1 MRNATV
7 MRSPPAPAADGFI
20 EVDGARL
27 RYRDEGS
34 GFPLLLIHGWA
45 LDLDMWAPQS
55 AALSRHMRV
64 IRYDRRGFGES
75 TGSPSLDADVRDA
88 EVLFSRLKISRAA
101 ILGMSQG
108 ARTALRVAAGT
119 LRERVACLILDGAPV
134 GGPASEPE
142 LPLERYRE
150 IARTQGLEAFR
161 AELRR
166 HPFAKLRTRDPAA
179 RALLEK
185 ITARYPAKDLLGRDE
200 TPGAAA
206 TLPAIDVPMLVLNG
220 ALDTARRRAM
230 GNELCRVL
238 PRAERALV
246 PAAGHLPNLDDPTTY
261 NRLVLA
267 FVERHAAN
275 A

>member
-27 RYRDEGS
+27 RYRDEGA

-55 AALSRHMRV
+55 AALSSRLRV
-64 IRYDRRGFGES
+64 IRFDRRGFGES
-75 TGSPSLDADVRDA
+75 TGSPSLDADARDI
-88 EVLFSRLKISRAA
+88 EVLLRRLNVRRAA

-108 ARTALRVAAGT
+108 ARVALRVAAGA
-119 LRERVACLILDGAPV
+119 LRDRVACLILDGAPF
-134 GGPASEPE
+134 ASPGEAQE

-150 IARTQGLEAFR
+150 LARTRGLEAFR
-161 AELRR
+161 EELRR
-166 HPFAKLRTRDPAA
+166 HPFAKLRTRDPSA
-179 RALLEK
+179 RTLLDR
-185 ITARYPAKDLLGRDE
+185 ITARYPATDLLKPVAD
-200 TPGAAA
+200 GAA
-206 TLPAIDVPMLVLNG
+206 PALETIEVPALVLNG
-220 ALDTARRRAM
+220 ALDTARRRSM
-230 GNELCRVL
+230 GNELCRLL

-246 PAAGHLPNLDDPTTY
+246 PASGHLPNLDDPATY

-267 FVERHAAN
+267 FVERHAAS